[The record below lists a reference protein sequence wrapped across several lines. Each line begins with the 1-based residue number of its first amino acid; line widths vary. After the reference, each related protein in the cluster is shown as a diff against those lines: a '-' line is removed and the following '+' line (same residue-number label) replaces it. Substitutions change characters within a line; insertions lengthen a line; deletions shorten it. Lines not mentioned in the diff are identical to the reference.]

1 MSAMGSF
8 KRQPLASVKAPVW
21 TFRSQ
26 FRAGAFGW
34 RSDLPIKRIKEAVAE
49 IKKAAR
55 KDKVLGAEGAVIF
68 LEKVS
73 GALAHV
79 DSSSGAIGTAVNRAI
94 ETLAPIVSQAPASDD
109 VRDKWLERLWRAIED
124 DEIPYIELLPD
135 HWGELC
141 VTPERASR
149 WADRLI
155 EVVRLTWSPDLPRGG
170 VFKGTT
176 ACLSALFS
184 AGRHEEL
191 LNLLDLAPYKFW
203 PDRRWGVQA
212 LIAQG
217 QTAAAIRYAEDT
229 RGLNQPDSRISGA
242 CEEILRAEGQWREAY
257 DRYAIEANRHSTYL
271 ATFQAIT
278 SKYPQIEP
286 KTVLGDLVSRASGDE
301 GKWFAAAK
309 SAGLLTE
316 AAELAQRYP
325 CDPKT
330 LTRAT
335 RDFAASNPEFARA
348 VGLAAL
354 KWLLRGYGYDLTT
367 LDVVTAL
374 EHTLEA
380 ARNDGSEAD
389 ALCEIRRL
397 VDQHQGA
404 DHSTVALLR
413 RKLEE
418 SAPKEGE
425 FCRG

>member
-1 MSAMGSF
+1 M
-8 KRQPLASVKAPVW
+8 ASLEAHVW

-26 FRAGAFGW
+26 FRGGAFGW

-79 DSSSGAIGTAVNRAI
+79 DSSSGAIGMAVNRAI
-94 ETLAPIVSQAPASDD
+94 DTLAPIVSQAPASDD
-109 VRDKWLERLWRAIED
+109 LRDKWLERLWRAIED
-124 DEIPYIELLPD
+124 DDIPYIELLPD

-141 VTPERASR
+141 VTSERASR
-149 WADRLI
+149 WADRFI
-155 EVVRLTWSPDLPRGG
+155 DGVRFPRGG
-170 VFKGTT
+170 FFKGTA

-203 PDRRWGVQA
+203 HNRRWGVQA

-217 QTAAAIRYAEDT
+217 QTEAAIRYAEDT
-229 RGLNQPDSRISGA
+229 RGLNQPDSRISRA
-242 CEEILRAEGQWREAY
+242 CEEILLSEGRWREAY

-271 ATFQAIT
+271 ATFQAMT
-278 SKYPQIEP
+278 SKYPQIVP
-286 KTVLGDLVSRASGDE
+286 KTVLRDLVSRTPGDE

-309 SAGLLTE
+309 SAGLLIE

-330 LTRAT
+330 LTRAA
-335 RDFAASNPEFARA
+335 RDFAITNPEFGRM

-354 KWLLRGYGYDLTT
+354 KWLLSGYSYDLTT
-367 LDVVTAL
+367 HDVVNAL
-374 EHTLEA
+374 DYTLEA
-380 ARNDGSEAD
+380 ARNNGCEAD
-389 ALCEIRRL
+389 TLCTIRWL
-397 VDQHQGA
+397 ADQHQGA
-404 DHSTVALLR
+404 DHTTVAMLR
-413 RKLEE
+413 RKLDELTK
-418 SAPKEGE
+418 SLA
-425 FCRG
+425 R